1 MLTHH
6 RFIFVTWNEWIN
18 LLKFLKFNLQD
29 SINSYNAQGLF
40 EVLFNS

>member
-29 SINSYNAQGLF
+29 SIDNYTAQELF
-40 EVLFNS
+40 EVFINS